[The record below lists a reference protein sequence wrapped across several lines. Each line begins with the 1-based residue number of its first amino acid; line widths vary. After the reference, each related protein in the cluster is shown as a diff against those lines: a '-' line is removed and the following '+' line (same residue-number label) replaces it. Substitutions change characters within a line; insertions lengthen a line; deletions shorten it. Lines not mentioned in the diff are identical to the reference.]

1 MDPLR
6 CQCLQQ
12 ESGTLPAEQVLRIY
26 DQIARACRHAG
37 LRSPDAEDVAQDVW
51 EWLLRTN
58 NLALAQQIPWVG
70 AVAQNFIRRF
80 WRRSHRRSQRE
91 GASLV
96 SAMEPRSREPALGL
110 EGKEVLDRISTALPD
125 RERKLLTLIRCGYT
139 LAEAARVLRIP
150 RGSRAYHG
158 GRLIEY
164 ARREIRRSAP
174 SVRGHSPSC
183 G

>member
-6 CQCLQQ
+6 RKNSQP
-12 ESGTLPAEQVLRIY
+12 EGGMLPAEEVLRIY

-37 LRSPDAEDVAQDVW
+37 LRSPDAADVAQDVW

-58 NLALAQQIPWVG
+58 NLQLAQEIPWLG

-80 WRRSHRRSQRE
+80 WRRSHRRSFRE
-91 GASLV
+91 GASLI
-96 SAMEPRSREPALGL
+96 STAEPRCRDSAVGL
-110 EGKEVLDRISTALPD
+110 EGKEVLDRVSGALPE

-139 LAEAARVLRIP
+139 LAEAARVLKIP

-158 GRLIEY
+158 GRLVDY
-164 ARREIRRSAP
+164 ARREMRRSTSAQRNP
-174 SVRGHSPSC
+174 SPCV
-183 G
+183 